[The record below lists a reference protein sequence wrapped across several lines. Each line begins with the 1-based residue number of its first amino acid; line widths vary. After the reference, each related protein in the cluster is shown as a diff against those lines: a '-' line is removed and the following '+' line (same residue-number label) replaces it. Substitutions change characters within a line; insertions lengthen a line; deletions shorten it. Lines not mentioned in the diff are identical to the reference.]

1 MLGIA
6 SHRIEQLFGLTAGF
20 LTFARL
26 IVPLRI
32 ALALALTPAADKYI
46 VKGLLNKS
54 SEAVDVDMAE
64 VRVPRR
70 GLSVDISP
78 RFKMLRQESISAYTR
93 LLGDLNYSATLCTF
107 DGCLHPFCS
116 ARVRF
121 VAYTADWHR
130 THVLLYSS
138 QCITTETIEK
148 LPVHSRAIERPGCA
162 GTSAFAWSP
171 FRLMPLLLLPRFRV
185 CPPVLST
192 WWTGPSVA
200 ASLAC
205 CCCGISE
212 GDVSGGRSDL
222 TDRIREAEVRVRSQS
237 LREELDS

>member
-1 MLGIA
+1 MSPADGPMMSVCFWSTTVADVPDCRFRLSVHCSISRGLGVSHQVADKNANRSSHHACLVRPLDQSLFAVIAAAAPKSFPLILNCVAGRLTSRNGIRGTGTRTLPGHRIA

-93 LLGDLNYSATLCTF
+93 LLGDLNYTAQPCVPSMAVCTHF
-107 DGCLHPFCS
+107 AP
-116 ARVRF
+116 RV
-121 VAYTADWHR
+121 Y
-130 THVLLYSS
+130 
-138 QCITTETIEK
+138 
-148 LPVHSRAIERPGCA
+148 
-162 GTSAFAWSP
+162 
-171 FRLMPLLLLPRFRV
+171 
-185 CPPVLST
+185 
-192 WWTGPSVA
+192 
-200 ASLAC
+200 AS
-205 CCCGISE
+205 
-212 GDVSGGRSDL
+212 
-222 TDRIREAEVRVRSQS
+222 
-237 LREELDS
+237 